1 MLGQS
6 PPERLSPELYPPD
19 FPFPLYPFTT
29 SRACLPLTYLKSTL
43 SPSKSMQPPKPS
55 PPHPVL
61 RALAASVASLM
72 ITCAFLQGPR
82 PLPLVWCLWPPPK
95 PLQYV
100 DQEGADPLLPS
111 LPYFIASCPPNVH
124 VSQVI
129 SFAPLSLLTTPQA
142 HLPHSCRLLISPHSF
157 LLVPTLATQTRL
169 PAVAC
174 CPRVAPTHVVNDVQH
189 CSHPLPIS
197 LPCPLPSRSL
207 RTTAS
212 PSLSLSCSCLSA
224 PHYPTFAT
232 YPAPPVLPSR
242 SYSHASIAAMTAP
255 CLPSI
260 PTIQFPVATTPS
272 LLIQIRP
279 LCQCDDKASHRCA
292 LKDSL

>member
-1 MLGQS
+1 MHGSSLDSLRHLSSPPVTLSMLGQS

-82 PLPLVWCLWPPPK
+82 PLPLVRCLWPPPK

-111 LPYFIASCPPNVH
+111 LPYFIASCPP
-124 VSQVI
+124 QR
-129 SFAPLSLLTTPQA
+129 PRLSSHLFCASVTPHHA
-142 HLPHSCRLLISPHSF
+142 
-157 LLVPTLATQTRL
+157 
-169 PAVAC
+169 
-174 CPRVAPTHVVNDVQH
+174 
-189 CSHPLPIS
+189 
-197 LPCPLPSRSL
+197 
-207 RTTAS
+207 AS
-212 PSLSLSCSCLSA
+212 
-224 PHYPTFAT
+224 
-232 YPAPPVLPSR
+232 
-242 SYSHASIAAMTAP
+242 
-255 CLPSI
+255 
-260 PTIQFPVATTPS
+260 TPS
-272 LLIQIRP
+272 
-279 LCQCDDKASHRCA
+279 
-292 LKDSL
+292 SLM